1 MRSDTILEFINIS
14 KGFPGVQ
21 ALDKVSFSVQKGE
34 VHAIVGE
41 NGAGKSTLMK
51 IVAGLYQPDAGKII
65 LDGKEV
71 DIRKPQDALRL
82 GIAMV
87 PQELNLVPEMTA
99 AENIFLGIEPRNP
112 FGVVDQRAL
121 NLKAKAVLDS
131 LDVQIRTRTAL
142 KYLTVAEQQLIQIA
156 RALANQCKI
165 LIMDEPT
172 AALSEKEKYTLFIR
186 LKKLNQAGTTILYIS
201 HRMEEIFEISDHIT
215 VLRDGKLTG
224 TLDRNETNQNQVVNL
239 MIGRELQE
247 FLHVRGSR
255 KHDGIPLLEVH
266 GLKRKG
272 HFEDIN
278 FTLRKGEILGFA
290 GLVGA
295 GRTEVMSSIFGSP
308 PPESGELFLEGKKIK
323 IQSPITAIHVGIG
336 YVPEERKRQGI
347 FPVMSVL
354 HNLSIPFL
362 GKLQKLLVV
371 LRKREAEIG
380 SELSSQLRVATPS
393 LNKQI
398 VYLSGGNQ
406 QKVILARWIGSGAR
420 ILILDEPTRG
430 IDINAKSEIHALI
443 ERLANEGKSIIL
455 VSSELQE
462 LLAIADRIIVMREG
476 RIVGEVF
483 ADGTTEEEILKMAM
497 LNDTQESQIAIGQA
511 TAA

>member
-1 MRSDTILEFINIS
+1 MRSDTILEFQDIS

-21 ALDKVSFSVQKGE
+21 ALSKVSFPVQKGE
-34 VHAIVGE
+34 IHAIVGE

-51 IVAGLYQPDAGKII
+51 IVAGLYRPDEGKIF
-65 LDGKEV
+65 LEGQEV
-71 DIRKPQDALRL
+71 DIRNPQVALGL

-87 PQELNLVPEMTA
+87 PQELNLVPEMTV
-99 AENIFLGIEPRNP
+99 AENILLGIEPRNRM
-112 FGVVDQRAL
+112 GVVDRGML
-121 NLKAKAVLDS
+121 NQKAGEILKS
-131 LDVQIRTRTAL
+131 LEVQIRTRTAL

-172 AALSEKEKYTLFIR
+172 AALSEKEKISLFDR
-186 LKKLNQAGTTILYIS
+186 LNKLNESGTTILYIS
-201 HRMEEIFEISDHIT
+201 HRMEEIFEISDQVT

-224 TLDRNETNQNQVVNL
+224 TLKTNETNQNQVVNL

-247 FLHVRGSR
+247 FLHVRNER
-255 KHDGIPLLEVH
+255 KHEGAPLLEIC
-266 GLKRKG
+266 GFTRKG
-272 HFEDIN
+272 QFEDIS

-295 GRTEVMSSIFGSP
+295 GRTEVMSSIFGAP
-308 PPESGELFLEGKKIK
+308 GPESGEIRLNGNKINIK
-323 IQSPITAIHVGIG
+323 SPIAAIQAGIG

-347 FPVMSVL
+347 FPIMSVL
-354 HNLSIPFL
+354 HNLSIPFVE
-362 GKLQKLLVV
+362 KLQKFLVV
-371 LRKREAEIG
+371 LSKRELEIG
-380 SELSSQLRVATPS
+380 DQLSNQLRVVTPS

-406 QKVILARWIGSGAR
+406 QKVILARWIGSGAS

-443 ERLANEGKSIIL
+443 EKLALEGKSIIM
-455 VSSELQE
+455 VSSETQE
-462 LLAIADRIIVMREG
+462 LLAIADRILIMREG
-476 RIVGEVF
+476 KIVGEVY
-483 ADGTTEEEILKMAM
+483 ADETSEEEILRLAM
-497 LNDTQESQIAIGQA
+497 LNSSQTQQMAYERTIAA
-511 TAA
+511 

>member
-1 MRSDTILEFINIS
+1 MRSEMILEFQDIS

-21 ALDKVSFSVQKGE
+21 ALSKVSFSIQTGE
-34 VHAIVGE
+34 IHAIVGE

-51 IVAGLYQPDAGKII
+51 IVAGLYRPDEGKII
-65 LDGKEV
+65 LEGQEV
-71 DIRKPQDALRL
+71 DIRNPQIALGL

-87 PQELNLVPEMTA
+87 PQELNLVPEMTV
-99 AENIFLGIEPRNP
+99 AENILLGIEPRNH
-112 FGVVDQRAL
+112 FGMVDRRLL
-121 NLKAKAVLDS
+121 NQKAREILDS
-131 LDVQIRTRTAL
+131 LDVQIKTRTAL
-142 KYLTVAEQQLIQIA
+142 KNLTVAEQQLIQIA

-172 AALSEKEKYTLFIR
+172 AALSEKEKISLFDR
-186 LKKLNQAGTTILYIS
+186 LRKLNESNTTILYIS
-201 HRMEEIFEISDHIT
+201 HRMEEIFEISHHIT

-224 TLDRNETNQNQVVNL
+224 TLLRTETNQNQIVNL

-247 FLHVRGSR
+247 FLHVRGAR
-255 KHDGIPLLEVH
+255 KHIGDPLLEIR
-266 GLKRKG
+266 GFTKTG
-272 HFEDIN
+272 EFEDIN
-278 FTLRKGEILGFA
+278 FTLKKGEILGFA

-295 GRTEVMSSIFGSP
+295 GRTEVMSSIFGSHAP
-308 PPESGELFLEGKKIK
+308 DAGEIFLGGEKIK
-323 IQSPITAIHVGIG
+323 IDSPIKAIQAGIG

-362 GKLQKLLVV
+362 QKLQKLLVV
-371 LRKREAEIG
+371 VTGKEAEIG
-380 SELSSQLRVATPS
+380 NQLSSQLRVVTPS

-398 VYLSGGNQ
+398 VHLSGGNQ
-406 QKVILARWIGSGAR
+406 QKVILARWIGSGAH

-443 ERLANEGKSIIL
+443 EKLAGEGKSIIL
-455 VSSELQE
+455 ISSETQE

-476 RIVGEVF
+476 KIVGELF
-483 ADGTTEEEILKMAM
+483 ADETSEEEVLRMAM
-497 LNDTQESQIAIGQA
+497 LNHSQSDRLVFEQA
-511 TAA
+511 AAA

>member
-1 MRSDTILEFINIS
+1 MRSDTILEFQDIS

-21 ALDKVSFSVQKGE
+21 ALSKVSFPVQKGE
-34 VHAIVGE
+34 IHAIVGE

-51 IVAGLYQPDAGKII
+51 IVAGLYRPDEGKIF
-65 LDGKEV
+65 LEGQEV
-71 DIRKPQDALRL
+71 DIRNPQVALGL

-87 PQELNLVPEMTA
+87 PQELNLVPEMTV
-99 AENIFLGIEPRNP
+99 AENILLGIEPRNRM
-112 FGVVDQRAL
+112 GVVDRGML
-121 NLKAKAVLDS
+121 NQKAGEILKS
-131 LDVQIRTRTAL
+131 LEVQIRTRTAL

-172 AALSEKEKYTLFIR
+172 AALSEKEKISLFDR
-186 LKKLNQAGTTILYIS
+186 LNKLNESGTTILYIS
-201 HRMEEIFEISDHIT
+201 HRMEEIFEISDQVT

-224 TLDRNETNQNQVVNL
+224 TLKTNETNQNQVVNL

-247 FLHVRGSR
+247 FLHVRNER
-255 KHDGIPLLEVH
+255 KHEGAPLLEIC
-266 GLKRKG
+266 GFTRKG
-272 HFEDIN
+272 QFEDIS

-295 GRTEVMSSIFGSP
+295 GRTEVMSSIFGAP
-308 PPESGELFLEGKKIK
+308 GPESGEIRLNGNKINIK
-323 IQSPITAIHVGIG
+323 SPIAAIQAGIG

-347 FPVMSVL
+347 FPIMSVL
-354 HNLSIPFL
+354 HNLSIPFVE
-362 GKLQKLLVV
+362 KLQKFLVV
-371 LRKREAEIG
+371 LSKRELEIG
-380 SELSSQLRVATPS
+380 DQLSNQLRVVTPS

-406 QKVILARWIGSGAR
+406 QKVILARWIGSGAS

-443 ERLANEGKSIIL
+443 EKLALEGKSIIM
-455 VSSELQE
+455 VSSETQE
-462 LLAIADRIIVMREG
+462 LLAIADRILIMREG
-476 RIVGEVF
+476 KIVGEVY
-483 ADGTTEEEILKMAM
+483 ADETSEEEILRLAM
-497 LNDTQESQIAIGQA
+497 LNSSQTQQMAYEQTIAA
-511 TAA
+511 